1 MEVDELKIEYYQIN
15 GLGCK
20 PEQCRAPAGDPP
32 SRMDDL
38 QSCIFLMQ
46 NLKRRRHALARERV
60 DQGLH
65 IPGSVRPIS
74 FLETS
79 PLYLPAPR
87 MRRFDLP
94 RWQSNANGG
103 RWPKDGY
110 R

>member
-1 MEVDELKIEYYQIN
+1 MGFLTMIMEVDELKIEYYQIN
-15 GLGCK
+15 GLGYK

-74 FLETS
+74 FE
-79 PLYLPAPR
+79 PALYTCLAT
-87 MRRFDLP
+87 
-94 RWQSNANGG
+94 NAQV
-103 RWPKDGY
+103 
-110 R
+110 